1 MSIVKSGVTGRV
13 RHGMQRGQCP
23 GQPSLTIRSRAW
35 LLDTGGVVS
44 AVQSTQYIELHTV
57 RTYVLCTAYL

>member
-1 MSIVKSGVTGRV
+1 MAR
-13 RHGMQRGQCP
+13 QCP

-57 RTYVLCTAYL
+57 HTYDLCFVLRTCNHRAMEMTPTQA